1 MNKQAIIFGIC
12 IVGTLIVVGL
22 IIALVV
28 SKDKYSGKHSHRHQK
43 HHNFCGRAQNIGLQV
58 NTDRALLRQLYNSG
72 QLTENTQLNRG
83 GWKPGPYVG
92 SQFHQYP
99 GGGNKVLMETS
110 R

>member
-43 HHNFCGRAQNIGLQV
+43 RHNFCGRAQNIGLQV

-83 GWKPGPYVG
+83 GWKAGPYVG
-92 SQFHQYP
+92 SQ
-99 GGGNKVLMETS
+99 
-110 R
+110 